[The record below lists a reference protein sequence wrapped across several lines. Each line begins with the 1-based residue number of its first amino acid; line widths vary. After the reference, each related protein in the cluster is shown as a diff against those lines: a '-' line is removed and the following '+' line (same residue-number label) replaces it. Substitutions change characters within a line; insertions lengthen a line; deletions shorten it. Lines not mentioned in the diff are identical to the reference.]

1 MKGVAVDEAELLQ
14 ISLDLPK
21 DSVLVG
27 QTRRTVDSILASAG
41 VDQTCRD
48 DIGQALGEACA
59 NVIKHAELSSN
70 YRVDIALDGDLCTI
84 EVTDDGGGFDP
95 KAVRPGEELADSGR
109 GLQIVSAL
117 VDGLDVV
124 SVDGTG
130 TLLRFTRRLTPRGAD
145 R

>member
-1 MKGVAVDEAELLQ
+1 
-14 ISLDLPK
+14 
-21 DSVLVG
+21 
-27 QTRRTVDSILASAG
+27 
-41 VDQTCRD
+41 
-48 DIGQALGEACA
+48 
-59 NVIKHAELSSN
+59 VIQHAELSSN

-124 SVDGTG
+124 SVDGVG
-130 TLLRFTRRLTPRGAD
+130 TLLRFRKRLTWEK
-145 R
+145 